1 LHIFWQSCKQAAP
14 ICICCFDHFNNL
26 PQKKKHNNE
35 NKKKSL
41 LKKHVK
47 ICKRLKTLCTL
58 MGSSKGWSY
67 PFFPLPVAR
76 CPENALKMQIQPA
89 TGKRQR
95 YSHVQISTCQ
105 FMIMAP
111 HEPKQNV
118 NYTPPTK

>member
-1 LHIFWQSCKQAAP
+1 LQTP
-14 ICICCFDHFNNL
+14 ENTLHFNGQL
-26 PQKKKHNNE
+26 E
-35 NKKKSL
+35 G
-41 LKKHVK
+41 
-47 ICKRLKTLCTL
+47 
-58 MGSSKGWSY
+58 ME
-67 PFFPLPVAR
+67 LPVFPVTR